1 MYDHVR
7 RAASVKGTENLFLAK
22 ILSIGKLF
30 LKLFTVN
37 EILPFRLLRYIF
49 IVLFQKLCNAFNF
62 VLQKQVT
69 NYKIII

>member
-7 RAASVKGTENLFLAK
+7 RAASVKGTESLFLAK
-22 ILSIGKLF
+22 ILSIGELF

>member
-22 ILSIGKLF
+22 ILSIGELF

-49 IVLFQKLCNAFNF
+49 VLFQKLCNAFNF